1 MPATA
6 RKMADLP
13 RKATYQ
19 DVLDAPP
26 NMVAQLIDGELYL
39 QARPAGPHV
48 WASGTLHTA
57 LNGKFGDFEDRPGGW
72 VILHEPE
79 LHLGENVIVPDIA
92 GWRVENLPEIPAT
105 AKFDIVPD
113 WICEVLSPSTRN
125 RDLGPEREICA
136 YHGVGHLWIVSHVAR
151 KLQIFELSGGE
162 WLSIT
167 ILEGM
172 VAISVPPFENL
183 NIPLSRLW
191 RGHPR
196 SRSKGRPEVV

>member
-1 MPATA
+1 MPTTA

-26 NMVAQLIDGELYL
+26 NMIAQLIDGELYL
-39 QARPAGPHV
+39 QSRPAGPHV

-57 LNGKFGDFEDRPGGW
+57 LNGEFGDFEDRPGGW

-79 LHLGENVIVPDIA
+79 LHLGEDVMVPDIA
-92 GWRVENLPEIPAT
+92 GWRVENLPVIPAT

-113 WICEVLSPSTRN
+113 WICEVLYPSTRN
-125 RDLGPEREICA
+125 RDLGPKREIYA
-136 YHGVGHLWIVSHVAR
+136 RQGVAHLWIVSPVAR
-151 KLQIFELSGGE
+151 TLQAFELSGGE
-162 WLSIT
+162 WLSIRT
-167 ILEGM
+167 LEGM
-172 VAISVPPFENL
+172 AAISVPPFENL

-191 RGHPR
+191 RGDAR
-196 SRSKGRPEVV
+196 SRSRGRPRVV